1 MTTQFDITKLI
12 INTKAKDVNL
22 TVNEKNVLTVMSN
35 FFNDKET
42 SGLFTCFTSHKTLSE
57 HSGASVATVKRAITK
72 LELVGYLS
80 SRQQLDNSKVYTW
93 LGFDEVKSEE
103 ALRHILYEEKRL
115 ASKKKLDKER
125 GAILGKNT
133 NHIKKIKQ
141 ILEGSPNCEVA
152 KAQLKYT
159 IEARKN
165 NILFSNYSPYKKIFS
180 SPASEDTSVSDQMQ
194 KYFLEPIMESPPD
207 FEEIPSDCY
216 IDVNYNEVDKDY
228 DIGF

>member
-12 INTKAKDVNL
+12 INTKAKSVNL
-22 TVNEKNVLTVMSN
+22 TANEKNTLTVMSN

-57 HSGASVATVKRAITK
+57 HSGASVATVKRAIAK
-72 LELVGYLS
+72 LELLGYLS

-125 GAILGKNT
+125 GATLGRNT
-133 NHIKKIKQ
+133 NQINKIKQ
-141 ILEGSPNCEVA
+141 ILEGSPNCEVS
-152 KAQLKYT
+152 KSQLKYA

-165 NILFSNYSPYKKIFS
+165 NILFSNYSPYKRIFS
-180 SPASEDTSVSDQMQ
+180 SVNGTEPTPTFEDFVPEAP
-194 KYFLEPIMESPPD
+194 LEDYLDFETIPMTCYDYSD
-207 FEEIPSDCY
+207 FEENDKEYY
-216 IDVNYNEVDKDY
+216 IE
-228 DIGF
+228 